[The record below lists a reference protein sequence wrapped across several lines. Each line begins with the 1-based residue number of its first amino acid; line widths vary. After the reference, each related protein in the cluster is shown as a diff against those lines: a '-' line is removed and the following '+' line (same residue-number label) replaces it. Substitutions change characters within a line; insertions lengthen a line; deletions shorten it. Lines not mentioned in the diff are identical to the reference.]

1 MSSHIIKDVDRYR
14 VMDPLFEGV
23 RVTLS
28 HRGESYS
35 PSYVQG
41 ISGAAFRIAGICPCA
56 PTSNAAMETQDLVE
70 LLGYEMEYVPLHGE
84 KIDLKKRA
92 NEVLS
97 RLKGEIRVGHPV
109 LLWHAFTTCEWDVV
123 CGFDDEEG
131 LLFGRGSYAGL
142 DGYAKA
148 NEMRTI
154 SCLEICP
161 ALGAIF
167 VSKKTGIYDAHNAEI
182 NALKEA
188 VYHAHS
194 KMNAELLVGDKW
206 VMLEGLLCYDR
217 WVRDFRSERPKI
229 PDMGDR
235 YCLGVYRSTHRAAAD
250 FLKELAPKY
259 PDVKSNYESAAKFFV
274 AESDALDECA
284 NLLFPDWK
292 LPKNFDRETNVRAAD
307 ILNRARDSYA
317 GGIGEIGRALEVMKG
332 Q

>member
-1 MSSHIIKDVDRYR
+1 MSSFVIKDVDRYR
-14 VMDPLFEGV
+14 IMDPLFEGV
-23 RVTLS
+23 RVVLS

-35 PSYVQG
+35 PPYVQG

-70 LLGYEMEYVPLHGE
+70 LLGYEMEYVPLHGV
-84 KIDLKKRA
+84 KIDLEKRA
-92 NEVLS
+92 KEVLS

-109 LLWHAFTTCEWDVV
+109 LLWHAFTNCEWDVV
-123 CGFDDEEG
+123 CGFDGEG
-131 LLFGRGSYAGL
+131 QLFGRGSYAGL

-154 SCLEICP
+154 SCSEICP

-167 VSKKTGIYDAHNAEI
+167 VGKKMGMFDAHKAEI

-188 VYHAHS
+188 VNHAHS
-194 KMNAELLVGDKW
+194 RMNAELLGGEKW

-217 WVRDFRSERPKI
+217 WVSAFRSERPKI

-250 FLKELAPKY
+250 FLKELVPKY
-259 PDVKSNYESAAKFFV
+259 PDAKSNFESASKFFV
-274 AESDALDECA
+274 EESEALNECA

-292 LPKNFDRETNVRAAD
+292 LPKSLDRETNARAAD
-307 ILNRARDSYA
+307 LLKQARDSYA
-317 GGIGEIGRALEVMKG
+317 GGIGEIGHALEVIKA
-332 Q
+332 